1 MKLGKLAIA
10 SIDEITEDT
19 VNQMVKDGDL
29 SKDWAEL
36 LLKVF
41 REILSEGD
49 TELLALLAVAL
60 ISSLD
65 DEQNQ
70 FALDALLVR
79 DPMLSK
85 QNALNYMVLNKV
97 ENGLNS

>member
-29 SKDWAEL
+29 SKDRAEL
-36 LLKVF
+36 LLKIF

-60 ISSLD
+60 MSSLD

-85 QNALNYMVLNKV
+85 QNTLNYMVLNKV